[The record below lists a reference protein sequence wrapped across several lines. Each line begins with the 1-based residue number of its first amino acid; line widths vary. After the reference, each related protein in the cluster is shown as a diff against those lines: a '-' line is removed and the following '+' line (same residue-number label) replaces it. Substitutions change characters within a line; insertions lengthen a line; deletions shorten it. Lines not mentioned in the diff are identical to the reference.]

1 MPVVTITSGAFC
13 AADQVAPAVAQKLGC
28 QMLDDAALIKRVAKE
43 APLSEAKLRRALNEK
58 PGVFN
63 NFSRE
68 KERCLAWLKLG
79 LAQLLGEDDAVLLG
93 LSGMLAPTG
102 VGHLLRVCLIAET
115 RWRAA
120 AAAAALR
127 VDEKEA
133 LNRLRKEDEPAY
145 LLAEHL
151 RRGDPWSGDHYDIL
165 IPLDKT
171 APDQAAGLIL
181 EHARGRQLRT
191 TPQSLAAAADL
202 AIAARVELALLDK
215 GHNPRDLTVEVREG
229 AARIAINKKVMML
242 SRLEEE
248 LKRLV
253 MGVDGVKS
261 VNAEVGPGY
270 YQADVYLRTDFEL
283 PSKVLLVDD
292 EREFVQTLS
301 ERLLMR
307 EIGSAVVY
315 DGQEALSLV
324 AEDEPEVV
332 VLDLKMPG
340 IDGIEVLRRLKRDH
354 PAVEVIILTGHGSAK
369 DRQTCMELG
378 AFAYLEKPVDI
389 DDLSATMRAANEK
402 LRGQRA

>member
-1 MPVVTITSGAFC
+1 MPVVTITSGAYC
-13 AADQVAPAVAQKLGC
+13 AADQVAPAVARELGC
-28 QMLDDAALIKRVAKE
+28 QLLDDAALIARTA
-43 APLSEAKLRRALNEK
+43 ADSPCNQSKLRRALYDK

-63 NFSRE
+63 NFSHD

-79 LAQLLGEDDAVLLG
+79 LARLLGEHDAVLLG
-93 LSGMLAPTG
+93 LSGMLAPAG
-102 VGHLLRVCLIAET
+102 IGHVLRVCLIAEA
-115 RWRAA
+115 RWRARA
-120 AAAAALR
+120 AATALK

-133 LNRLRKEDEPAY
+133 MNRMHKEDQAAF

-151 RRGDPWSGDHYDIL
+151 RRGDPWSDEHYDIL
-165 IPLDKT
+165 IPMDKT
-171 APDQAAGLIL
+171 APEQTVKLVLD
-181 EHARGRQLRT
+181 HARSRQLRT
-191 TPQSLAAAADL
+191 TPESLAAAADL
-202 AIAARVELALLDK
+202 ATAARVELALLDK
-215 GHNPRDLTVEVREG
+215 GHNPRDLTVEVRG
-229 AARIAINKKVMML
+229 GQARIAINKKVML
-242 SRLEEE
+242 LGRLEEE
-248 LKRLV
+248 IKRLAGAV
-253 MGVDGVKS
+253 EGVKS
-261 VNAEVGPGY
+261 VAAEVGPGY
-270 YQADVYLRTDFEL
+270 YQADVYLKTDFEL

-340 IDGIEVLRRLKRDH
+340 IDGIEVLRRLRRDH
-354 PAVEVIILTGHGSAK
+354 PTVEVIILTGHGSAK

-389 DDLSATMRAANEK
+389 DELSATMRAANEK
-402 LRGQRA
+402 IQGRRA